1 MDNKGKRETG
11 ELASVWYGE
20 PYEDRDEDA
29 VDIRPRRARRSVSD
43 PTHAG
48 GSASGGAGAG
58 RTTGTARVPGAAGAS
73 GSDRAAGAPGVG
85 GTSGSQRP
93 VMRPTV
99 QTAQRTRPAS
109 QRSAEQG
116 TSQRTAPQPLRTLSS
131 SLETAASAHT
141 DQSDSRAA
149 AMQRTAPQ
157 EALPGSAEGHAAAPQ
172 GAAKPQN
179 ADALSETNGV
189 LRRTSIPT
197 ERMQNVRS
205 IPSTAERRTS
215 GGTGTSGGSGGAR
228 TPGSSGGSRNS
239 GARRA
244 QRRRKQKMTVGCVI
258 RRVLLVLLTAVVFAV
273 GALFAVANTLA
284 NGPSETARSKAVMS
298 AMQASAVKWLPGL
311 FLSDEVVDK
320 IIADSKVVVTDVR
333 PITDVSDGDDTH
345 TVITEDR
352 WEKAIDGMI
361 YENVNGKTFKG
372 YVLLIKDPSRISV
385 AISNESFTYA
395 SRIFEIAD
403 QYGAVAAI
411 NGGEFPDN
419 GVVTGANPMGLT
431 YSGGRCV
438 WDDGLRRTFI
448 GFTKDNKLYVEEGTT
463 REQADA
469 AGVRDAV
476 AFQNGNTLIT
486 NDGTNVTYYYADSN
500 TGVAQRTGI
509 GQLADGT
516 VMFLVTDGRTASSM
530 GATKNDII
538 DTFAK
543 YGAITAGL
551 LDGGSSSMLYYRDW
565 YDKYNVD
572 KSQLDEWQQMGLVN
586 RYKAF
591 TNPRAIPTFF
601 IVK

>member
-1 MDNKGKRETG
+1 
-11 ELASVWYGE
+11 
-20 PYEDRDEDA
+20 
-29 VDIRPRRARRSVSD
+29 
-43 PTHAG
+43 
-48 GSASGGAGAG
+48 
-58 RTTGTARVPGAAGAS
+58 
-73 GSDRAAGAPGVG
+73 
-85 GTSGSQRP
+85 
-93 VMRPTV
+93 MRPTA
-99 QTAQRTRPAS
+99 QTAQRTRPAA
-109 QRSAEQG
+109 QRSAGQG
-116 TSQRTAPQPLRTLSS
+116 TTAQRTAAQPLRTLSS

-149 AMQRTAPQ
+149 VTQRTAPQ
-157 EALPGSAEGHAAAPQ
+157 ETLSGSAEGHAAAPQ
-172 GAAKPQN
+172 GAAKTQS

-215 GGTGTSGGSGGAR
+215 GGTGGARTPGTSGGSRSGGSQGSGGAR
-228 TPGSSGGSRNS
+228 TPGTSGSSRNS

-244 QRRRKQKMTVGCVI
+244 QRRRKQKLTVGCVI
-258 RRVLLVLLTAVVFAV
+258 RRVLLVLLTAVVFAL

-385 AISNESFTYA
+385 AISNENFTYA

>member
-29 VDIRPRRARRSVSD
+29 VDIRPRRQRRSVTESG
-43 PTHAG
+43 HG
-48 GSASGGAGAG
+48 GSAVSGGARTPGGNRTPNGA
-58 RTTGTARVPGAAGAS
+58 RTSDGVRTPGGNRAPGAQRPAPSVRPAAQSVQARRPLSQNDQTARAAQSAQIS
-73 GSDRAAGAPGVG
+73 PAP
-85 GTSGSQRP
+85 
-93 VMRPTV
+93 
-99 QTAQRTRPAS
+99 
-109 QRSAEQG
+109 
-116 TSQRTAPQPLRTLSS
+116 QRTAAQPPRAQTSPVS
-131 SLETAASAHT
+131 QASPDTDAAE
-141 DQSDSRAA
+141 RAA
-149 AMQRTAPQ
+149 V
-157 EALPGSAEGHAAAPQ
+157 LQ
-172 GAAKPQN
+172 GADMSGNGQSG
-179 ADALSETNGV
+179 DTLSETNGV
-189 LRRTSIPT
+189 LRRTSIPP
-197 ERMQNVRS
+197 ERMQTMRT
-205 IPSTAERRTS
+205 IPTSDSRRTTENAQ
-215 GGTGTSGGSGGAR
+215 GGDWRDMRQSPRRNAADARKSDGSR
-228 TPGSSGGSRNS
+228 PSGGSR
-239 GARRA
+239 RRTS
-244 QRRRKQKMTVGCVI
+244 RRKPKLTVGCVV
-258 RRVLLVLLTAVVFAV
+258 RRVLLVLLTVIVFAV

-311 FLSDEVVDK
+311 FLPDDVIDK

-333 PITDVSDGDDTH
+333 PITDVSDGDGTQ

-352 WEKAIDGMI
+352 WAKAVDGMI

-372 YVLLIKDPSRISV
+372 YVLLIKDPSRVSV
-385 AISNESFTYA
+385 AISDESFA
-395 SRIFEIAD
+395 VAKRIFEIAD
-403 QYGAVAAI
+403 QYGAIAAI

-476 AFQNGNTLIT
+476 AFQTGNTLIT
-486 NDGTNVTYYYADSN
+486 NDGENVTYYYADSN

-591 TNPRAIPTFF
+591 TNPRTIPTFF